1 MFPAEF
7 NVSLIAIC
15 IAAAF
20 FLILLI
26 WHVCGDYGLFNSH
39 KGIGDRRQRHQKA
52 ILNLQIAE
60 KISICVHP
68 KVSAAPVVLC
78 VSEPEQNSGPPS
90 FAFRQQRLCSI
101 QEDSENIESIQVCP
115 VD

>member
-7 NVSLIAIC
+7 NISLIAIC

-26 WHVCGDYGLFNSH
+26 WHVCGDYGFYNSH

-60 KISICVHP
+60 KIAICVHP
-68 KVSAAPVVLC
+68 RVTAAPVVLC
-78 VSEPEQNSGPPS
+78 VSEPEQDSGPPS

-115 VD
+115 AD